1 MNTIPIVDIPIGEI
15 RIVNPRTRTKVR
27 FQAIVTSIE
36 TLGLKKPI
44 TVSSRET
51 AEDGT
56 KYDLVCG
63 QGRIEA
69 FLSLGQA
76 SIPAVIINA
85 SREDQLLMGLVE
97 NIARRPASNKDLF
110 REVLNLKE
118 RGYDLIEIATKLGRD
133 REYIGAILHL
143 IDHGESY
150 LVESIEADR
159 IPVSIAVMIAS
170 ADDPGVQRALSDAY
184 ESGAL
189 RGARFKE
196 AKRIIARCAAKRR
209 RAGQPAPRRK
219 LTGDALVKDYQ
230 RRTREQRA
238 LVLRAGQTKDNLL
251 LIKSA
256 FRKLLTEEHFVTLL
270 RAEGLQDIPEPL
282 VDASD

>member
-143 IDHGESY
+143 IDYGESY